1 MNSRSKGKRG
11 ELEFAHYLQ
20 AAGYPARR
28 GQQFSGGK
36 ESPDVV
42 CAALPDIHWE
52 VKRTEAGNPYKWMA
66 QAVRDA
72 GRSKIPVVAHRRNG
86 GEWLAIMPMA
96 HLLSILE
103 DGPLHD
109 PNFEQFDGGGVEG
122 HASMARSGELS
133 QAAQTVSSR
142 NQARPTV
149 NPVR

>member
-36 ESPDVV
+36 ESPDVI
-42 CAALPDIHWE
+42 CPALPDIHWE

-66 QAVRDA
+66 QAIRDA

-109 PNFEQFDGGGVEG
+109 PNFEQFSE
-122 HASMARSGELS
+122 SPSEK
-133 QAAQTVSSR
+133 
-142 NQARPTV
+142 PTSTTT
-149 NPVR
+149 NKKDT